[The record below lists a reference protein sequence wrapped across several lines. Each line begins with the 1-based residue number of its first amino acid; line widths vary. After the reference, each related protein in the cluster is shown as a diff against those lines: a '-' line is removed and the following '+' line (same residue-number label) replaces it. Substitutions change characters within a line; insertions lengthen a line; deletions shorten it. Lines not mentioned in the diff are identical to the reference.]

1 MTRLVLLSGW
11 GCDAR
16 LWQPLAEYWP
26 EGLAIS
32 APDWPGYGVR
42 PPLAEPGSLAE
53 LAELADA
60 MGNDLPA
67 DAVWVGWSLG
77 GLLATALLDH
87 LPAPR
92 AVVLLGVGESFCHP
106 AGIPE
111 TQLSVFRQAFARAPE
126 ATHRHFLRW
135 QLAGEPDPRSA
146 HRQLRALLGDGGGD
160 RLSGADPAT
169 LATGLDQLAEL
180 DNGERLARAPC
191 PVWRVAGVRDP
202 LLAPALRESA
212 DQRLIEAGHCP
223 MLSQPAS
230 LAACL
235 AGIAGVSAS

>member
-1 MTRLVLLSGW
+1 MTPLVLLSGW

-16 LWQPLAEYWP
+16 LWQPLAEHWP
-26 EGLAIS
+26 NGMTIS
-32 APDWPGYGVR
+32 APDWPGYGAR
-42 PPLAEPGSLAE
+42 LPLADPGSQAE
-53 LAELADA
+53 LAEA
-60 MGNDLPA
+60 MGDDLAP
-67 DAVWVGWSLG
+67 DAIWVGWSLG

-92 AVVLLGVGESFCHP
+92 ALVLLGMDERFCHE
-106 AGIPE
+106 AGIPPTE
-111 TQLSVFRQAFARAPE
+111 LADFRRAFERDPE

-135 QLAGEPDPRSA
+135 QLAGEPDPRAA
-146 HRQLRALLGDGGGD
+146 HRQLRELLGDEG
-160 RLSGADPAT
+160 GADHAT
-169 LATGLDQLAEL
+169 LTAGLDQLAGL
-180 DNGERLARAPC
+180 DNAGHLARSPC

-212 DQRLIEAGHCP
+212 DHRLIEAGHCP

-235 AGIAGVSAS
+235 AGIAGGIAP